1 MPRRTP
7 SRLSRAIR
15 SAKQFLGLR
24 PTEREARERA
34 LETIS
39 LMRTQKLSL
48 TSAARAAGTTRATAL
63 RYADDALERD
73 AAGRF
78 RARKADRLF
87 RRMQILAEGGR
98 TEVDVRGSHAAS
110 IIARHWNAVKRFLV
124 TGDVA
129 VLRPFIGKRVGGR
142 VLMTDPDT
150 IEEEARRGEVAFED
164 IYRTTDEERS

>member
-1 MPRRTP
+1 MPRRAKTY
-7 SRLSRAIR
+7 LSRAIR

-24 PTEREARERA
+24 PSEREARERA
-34 LETIS
+34 LETVS

-48 TSAARAAGTTRATAL
+48 SRAARAAGTTRATAL
-63 RYADDALERD
+63 RYAGDALERD

-78 RARKADRLF
+78 RARRADRLF
-87 RRMQILAEGGR
+87 RRMQILGSNGR

-110 IIARHWNAVKRFLV
+110 MNARHWNAVKRFLV

-129 VLRPFIGKRVGGR
+129 VLRPFVGKRVGGH
-142 VLMTDPDT
+142 VLMTDPDA

-164 IYRTTDEERS
+164 IYRTTEEGS